1 MRAPGGE
8 ILPSKA
14 SRKQRVLVFI
24 VQYPNFSETYMHEE
38 LRNLAEDYD
47 VHIITYKKSPF
58 PRRETFSYTLIEY
71 DLPCFVYYPYEQVD
85 WDLTKPESVR
95 FLASVEEVIKD
106 FQPDILHGHYFGL
119 TILLQHLAEIH
130 KLPFTVRTHSMD
142 VLREP
147 AVKLEKLCALSNSAW
162 CAGILAMP
170 QFRQRLREHGLA
182 ESKLVDC
189 FPLINFEKFYKP
201 EKREKSG
208 KIICAGPSSPKKAHK
223 DFVDLALMMKEAGSE
238 LQFDLYTDGYTLQDT
253 VNYNE
258 SKGKPVSIMY
268 VDPDEMP
275 EIYSQY
281 DWLVYPA
288 DPKINRVGFP
298 VGMVE
303 AQASGL
309 GVLWQ
314 ELPERREEQ
323 LKNLQGAGIL
333 YKKIEE
339 VPALLMQPYPEE
351 MRQKGFERAKLCS
364 AKDQSHLLTD
374 CWDRFEEQR
383 GLIESPTDLVSIII
397 SYYEKPDELCHSV
410 TSALKQSYENIEVIV
425 VDDASRL
432 NPAAS
437 VLDEQLLSRI
447 KLITHA
453 ANRGVSAARNT
464 AIQAASGSY
473 IVPLD
478 ADDIL
483 HSDFVMRCLQAA
495 ISGKLDA
502 VYTQMQWFGDSDY
515 LMTPKASL
523 VNLLCHKEGFP
534 TFLYHRKVFDK
545 IGGYREDMPLG
556 SDHQFLLCVAAND
569 FALARIEGALWLYH
583 KTDSGLGSID
593 VERRM
598 SNLVAHNYNLFE
610 KHWPD
615 VIARLDSY
623 YLSLYNEYHR
633 AVKESSAYT
642 TSLTEELERYRIIH
656 QEYVKVLTAY
666 NQALDELNRLNG
678 ETQLQ
683 RQLISDLK
691 NSLNATLAPPNPVQL
706 LSQIKVGIRNSK
718 IKSQRRRNT
727 LSDDIDLIDQS
738 GIFDENY
745 YRKQCRRNNIEI
757 DDPIVHFLEKGYK
770 LKLNPSPLFDL
781 DFYQQQLRLRRVDS
795 PGNPLIHFI
804 KEGAQQGIATSA
816 LFDTDWYLNHYTDV
830 KQSGQNPLAHFILF
844 GAAEGR
850 HSTMPGVDICTSLR
864 AKNGSQTTTFTPLC
878 EPASAAGTGE
888 KKVYDV
894 VLGIHE
900 ASRTGAPLVGLELAR
915 GLKRRGIN
923 PLIFLP
929 KSGALLPAIAKDFDT
944 IDLSQTVEQ
953 QSALINH
960 LDKLD
965 SEGLLSSNTIILN
978 SAELH
983 PFHSALKQ
991 ANMRVITLF
1000 HEFLNLYPNHTR
1012 ENLRRH
1018 TDLAI
1023 FSCRQILADAQK
1035 HCTGFWTNFEVISQ
1049 GLLDG
1054 EFGHR
1059 ITREEAIKE
1068 LVKATGARDGD
1079 FIVLACGT
1087 AEMRK
1092 GIDIFVQVAKSVI
1105 TNFPKAR
1112 FVWIGGAH
1120 AAGSEPL
1127 SWAKRDAEQAGVED
1141 RVHFLETTDNIE
1153 PFFTAADLF
1162 LLPSRLDPLPC
1173 VVHQAMACSL
1183 PVVAFAGSG
1192 GVEEILS
1199 DGGGQLVPFL
1209 DAGAMADSVG
1219 RFIADPTHRA
1229 EQGRKGAQVVS
1240 QRYSFEGYLD
1250 QLIKRIN
1257 ITPKESGAAPEGS
1270 SPPSHLQEAA
1280 LAKNTLVRST

>member
-1 MRAPGGE
+1 M
-8 ILPSKA
+8 
-14 SRKQRVLVFI
+14 FI

-58 PRRETFSYTLIEY
+58 PRRKTFNYTLIDY
-71 DLPCFVYYPYEQVD
+71 DLPCFVYYPFEQVD
-85 WDLTKPESVR
+85 WELTKPESVR
-95 FLASVEEVIKD
+95 FLASVEEVIKE
-106 FQPDILHGHYFGL
+106 FKPDILHAHYFGL

-170 QFRQRLREHGLA
+170 QFRQRLTDHGLA

-189 FPLINFEKFYKP
+189 YPLINFEKFYKP
-201 EKREKSG
+201 EKREKTG

-223 DFVDLALMMKEAGSE
+223 DFVDLALMMKEAGSD
-238 LQFDLYTDGYTLQDT
+238 LSFDLYTDGYTLQDT
-253 VNYNE
+253 VKYND
-258 SKGKPVSIMY
+258 SKGKPVRIMY

-275 EIYSQY
+275 EIYAQY

-333 YKKIEE
+333 YKSITE
-339 VPALLMQPYPEE
+339 VPALLEQPYPEE

-374 CWDRFEEQR
+374 CWDRFAQR
-383 GLIESPTDLVSIII
+383 RELIENPAELVSIII
-397 SYYEKPDELCHSV
+397 SYYEKPEDLCRSV
-410 TSALKQSYENIEVIV
+410 SSALNQSYQHVEVIV
-425 VDDASRL
+425 VDDASSDY
-432 NPAAS
+432 PATS
-437 VLDEQLLSRI
+437 ILDAQLLSRI
-447 KLITHA
+447 KLITHKT
-453 ANRGVSAARNT
+453 NRGVSAARNT
-464 AIQAASGSY
+464 AIQASSGTY

-483 HSDFVMRCLQAA
+483 HKEFVMRCVQAA
-495 ISGKLDA
+495 VAGKLDA
-502 VYTQMQWFGDSDY
+502 VYTQMQWFGGSEY
-515 LMTPKASL
+515 LMTPKANL

-545 IGGYREDMPLG
+545 IAGYREDMPLG
-556 SDHQFLLCVAAND
+556 SDHQFLLSVAAND
-569 FALARIEGALWLYH
+569 FALARIEGPLWMYH
-583 KTDSGLGSID
+583 KNDSGLGSID
-593 VERRM
+593 VEKRM
-598 SNLVAHNYNLFE
+598 SNLIAFNRSLFE

-633 AVKESSAYT
+633 AQKENREQISM
-642 TSLTEELERYRIIH
+642 LKEELERYQIIH
-656 QEYVKVLTAY
+656 QEYVKVLAAY
-666 NQALDELNRLNG
+666 ERLVDENGRHAQALDELNRLQR

-683 RQLISDLK
+683 SQLITDLK
-691 NSLNATLAPPNPVQL
+691 NNLYAAIPAPNTAPFISRIKTNISSL
-706 LSQIKVGIRNSK
+706 K
-718 IKSQRRRNT
+718 IKSRRQQCS
-727 LSDDIDLIDQS
+727 LSTEIELIEKS

-745 YRKQCRRNNIEI
+745 YKKQCRRKGENVT
-757 DDPIVHFLEKGYK
+757 DAVVHFLEKGCK

-781 DFYQQQLRLRRVDS
+781 DYYRQQLTLRRIDY

-804 KEGAQQGIATSA
+804 QQGAQQGIPTSTF
-816 LFDTDWYLNHYTDV
+816 FDTDWYINHYSDV
-830 KQSGQNPLAHFILF
+830 KESGQNPLAHFLLF

-850 HSTMPGVDICTSLR
+850 HTTQPGANLCTDLRHEKETEFTSDNPAPATTSLI
-864 AKNGSQTTTFTPLC
+864 AKDN
-878 EPASAAGTGE
+878 

-894 VLGIHE
+894 IIGLHE

-915 GLKRRGIN
+915 GLKKRGIT

-929 KSGALLPAIAKDFDT
+929 KSGELLQELANDFDI
-944 IDLSQTVEQ
+944 IDLSQIVEQ

-960 LDKLD
+960 LDRLET
-965 SEGLLSSNTIILN
+965 EGRLSSNTIILN
-978 SAELH
+978 SAEMH
-983 PFHSALKQ
+983 PFHSALKKRQ
-991 ANMRVITLF
+991 MRVITLL
-1000 HEFLNLYPNHTR
+1000 HEFLNLYPHHTR
-1012 ENLRRH
+1012 ESLRRH
-1018 TDLAI
+1018 SDLAV
-1023 FSCRQILADAQK
+1023 FSCQQILSDAQK
-1035 HCTGFWTNFEVISQ
+1035 HCAGPWTNFEIISQ
-1049 GLLDG
+1049 GLIDS
-1054 EFGHR
+1054 EFGSR
-1059 ITREEAIKE
+1059 IKREEAVKE
-1068 LVKATGARDGD
+1068 VVKATGARDGD
-1079 FIVLACGT
+1079 FIVLSCGT

-1092 GIDIFVQVAKSVI
+1092 GIDIFVQVAKAVI
-1105 TNFPKAR
+1105 SKHPKAR
-1112 FVWIGGAH
+1112 FVWIGGSH
-1120 AAGSEPL
+1120 SAGGEPL
-1127 SWAKRDAEQAGVED
+1127 SWAKRDAEQSAIKD
-1141 RVHFLETTDNIE
+1141 RVHFLETTDKIE
-1153 PFFTAADLF
+1153 PLFSGADLF

-1192 GVEEILS
+1192 GVEEILK
-1199 DGGGQLVPFL
+1199 DGGGRLVNYL
-1209 DAGAMADSVG
+1209 DVTAMADNICRYIESPAERAKDG
-1219 RFIADPTHRA
+1219 AIAAKIVMD
-1229 EQGRKGAQVVS
+1229 K
-1240 QRYSFEGYLD
+1240 YNFESYVESILEHTRV
-1250 QLIKRIN
+1250 K
-1257 ITPKESGAAPEGS
+1257 PKDIQGS
-1270 SPPSHLQEAA
+1270 SSE
-1280 LAKNTLVRST
+1280 KTLIASR